1 MKLTKAEIE
10 YVADILDDAI
20 GKAFHDA
27 IIAVL
32 SERQYLDLDDMEVG
46 DEDIY
51 RIKNELK
58 RHL

>member
-10 YVADILDDAI
+10 YVADILDDTI